1 VHPTASADPHPSE
14 LQLTLSPRD
23 IPLLPARML
32 EVLRIANDPS
42 VSLVEIE
49 RCIGRD
55 PAMAARVL
63 TVANSSY
70 YGCSRR
76 IDSVRGAIAL
86 LGTRQIQNIAAAL
99 AVAPAFESEHGPQ
112 LWMHAVAAA
121 LWSQRIVRVLGLANI
136 EFLFTTALVH
146 DIGVVMLL
154 ARAPDLELECIER
167 ARAGGEDLAQVERAR
182 LGCDHGELGAR
193 VCRAWNLPERVEL
206 LIAAHHDTGPELDAS
221 AAILELADHLADT
234 HGCPAFTGMVAAAPR
249 AQVLDVLHVT
259 PAMTAALEQQAD
271 AIAAEA
277 SGLT

>member
-1 VHPTASADPHPSE
+1 MTSTIAEDARPPV

-23 IPLLPARML
+23 IPLLPSRML

-70 YGCSRR
+70 YGCSRK
-76 IDSVRGAIAL
+76 IDSMRGAIAL

-99 AVAPAFESEHGPQ
+99 AIAPAFDSEHGPQ

-121 LWSQRIVRVLGLANI
+121 LWSQRIVRALGLPSI
-136 EFLFTTALVH
+136 EFLFTTALMH
-146 DIGVVMLL
+146 DIGLVMLL
-154 ARAPDLELECIER
+154 SRATELELECIEV
-167 ARAGGEDLAQVERAR
+167 ARGGLASLADVERAR
-182 LGCDHGELGAR
+182 LGCDHAELGAR
-193 VCRAWNLPERVEL
+193 VCRAWNLPERVES
-206 LIAAHHDTGPELDAS
+206 LIAEHHGPTHALDAP
-221 AAILELADHLADT
+221 AAILELADHLAIA
-234 HGCPAFTGMVAAAPR
+234 HGCPAFEDMPAAPPR
-249 AQVLDVLHVT
+249 AQALELLHVT
-259 PAMTAALEQQAD
+259 PTMWTALEQQAD